1 MFLGKLF
8 YLRNIYYGI
17 ITSVVL
23 IGLIIGFG
31 IFTVP
36 NSPPNSSDNPN
47 TLPNEFPF
55 IQQDFNILE
64 FNNTPWTAE
73 ELGDNVKWAGVVQ
86 DGIPPIENPNY
97 VSASEADAYLFD
109 TDIVF
114 GLDFNGQVI
123 AYPQYILVWHEI
135 VNENFDDL
143 KITLSYCPLTGSAV
157 GFVGHFLTVET
168 TFGVSGN
175 LLNSNLVMYDRDSH
189 SHWPQILGQSIDV
202 DEGVVEL
209 EKVQLFW
216 TTWAQWYNAH
226 PDTLVLSE
234 ETGHFRSYG
243 SDPYGDYLSN
253 SSYYSSGSPWF
264 PVMTNNNNLSDKTV
278 VYGISNSGSNLAIEK
293 DLLRSNKVL
302 NLNLSDQRIV
312 AFYDNEL
319 NVARIYKSTIGI
331 QDYAFKYEDGKFI
344 DIITDTEWTVEGKSS
359 IGALEPI
366 VYFDVMWFA
375 WFAFHP
381 DTTLV
386 FVEG

>member
-1 MFLGKLF
+1 M
-8 YLRNIYYGI
+8 RNHYYGI
-17 ITSVVL
+17 ITSIIL
-23 IGLIIGFG
+23 IGIILGFG
-31 IFTVP
+31 IFTIP
-36 NSPPNSSDNPN
+36 TDHSDPINNSNN
-47 TLPNEFPF
+47 LPKEFPF
-55 IQQDFNILE
+55 VQQEFNILE
-64 FNNTPWTAE
+64 FNSTPWTAE
-73 ELGDNVKWAGVVQ
+73 ELSDNVKWGGVGK
-86 DGIPPIENPNY
+86 DGIPPIENPKY
-97 VSASEADAYLFD
+97 VSGLAADSYLLD

-135 VNENFDDL
+135 VNENFKDL

-168 TFGVSGN
+168 TFGVSGS
-175 LLNSNLVMYDRDSH
+175 LLNSNLVMYDRDSD
-189 SHWPQILGQSIDV
+189 SRWPQILGQSIDV
-202 DEGVVEL
+202 NNVVIEL

-216 TTWAQWYNAH
+216 TTWAQWYKAH

-253 SSYYSSGSPWF
+253 SSYYTSGSPWF

-278 VYGISNSGSNLAIEK
+278 VYGVSIAGSNLAIEK

-312 AFYDNEL
+312 AFYDNQL
-319 NVARIYKSTIGI
+319 DVARIYKSTIDD
-331 QDYAFKYEDGKFI
+331 QDYAFKFEDGKFI
-344 DIITDTEWTVEGKSS
+344 DLNTDTEWTIEGKSS
-359 IGALEPI
+359 IGSLEPI

-375 WFAFHP
+375 WFSFHP
-381 DTTLV
+381 DTTLIY
-386 FVEG
+386 VEG